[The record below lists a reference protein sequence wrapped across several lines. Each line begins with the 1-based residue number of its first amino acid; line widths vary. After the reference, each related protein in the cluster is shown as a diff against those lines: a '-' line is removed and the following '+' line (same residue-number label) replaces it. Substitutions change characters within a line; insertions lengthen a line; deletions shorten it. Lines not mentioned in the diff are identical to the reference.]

1 MVDVLFPN
9 MYSRDTNDLYLKH
22 RTEQL
27 DSKVAELKEIVVK
40 ISDEITCQ
48 NTDLPEYQK
57 MFDYI
62 IGQIG
67 QARRHI
73 TQQPERYTWKL
84 YLYLIFFSLFSFF
97 IIYLLVK

>member
-1 MVDVLFPN
+1 MIDGLFPN
-9 MYSRDTNDLYLKH
+9 MYSRYTNDLYLKH

-40 ISDEITCQ
+40 ISDEMTCQ

-57 MFDYI
+57 MFDHAI
-62 IGQIG
+62 SQIG

-73 TQQPERYTWKL
+73 TQLPQRYTWKI

-97 IIYLLVK
+97 IIFFLVK